1 MNMVYIVYAYN
12 DYYPDPADRQIK
24 GVFTNQ
30 ASADDFLQEFKA
42 QDSHQHVEV
51 SVFRVRDQ

>member
-30 ASADDFLQEFKA
+30 TAAGDFLKEVEYEGNY
-42 QDSHQHVEV
+42 QHAEA
-51 SVFRVRDQ
+51 D

>member
-30 ASADDFLQEFKA
+30 AAADNFLQEVKA

-51 SVFRVRDQ
+51 DVFRVRDQ

>member
-1 MNMVYIVYAYN
+1 MVYIVYAYN

-30 ASADDFLQEFKA
+30 AVADNFLQEVKA

-51 SVFRVRDQ
+51 DVFRVRDQ